1 VPLAPPVATQ
11 GPYMARHPGY
21 TTSWLTLPILT
32 ASLQA
37 KNAVSGDYQHIGVGA
52 DALVECSRL
61 KLSCL

>member
-21 TTSWLTLPILT
+21 TTSWVTLPILT

-37 KNAVSGDYQHIGVGA
+37 KNADSADYKHIGEPAG
-52 DALVECSRL
+52 CW
-61 KLSCL
+61 